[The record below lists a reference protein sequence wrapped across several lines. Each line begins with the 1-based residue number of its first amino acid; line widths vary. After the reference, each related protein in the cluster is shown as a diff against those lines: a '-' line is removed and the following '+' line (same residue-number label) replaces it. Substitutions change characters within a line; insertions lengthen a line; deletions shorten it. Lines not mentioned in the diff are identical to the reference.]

1 MNKELYIK
9 KEITLQEL
17 MKSRALVNCLQTFL
31 SQNEKNFKQE
41 ESIEALK
48 RIRFFL
54 TLKEEEYQKIQRRKE
69 TLEQKLLKTCQHE
82 VAIKYSNVPHYYC
95 LICNCILEGAPP
107 EDALLSIDTTDDYK
121 VGNIIDKIFEEIVH
135 SDKDLIETIN
145 AVLEEMQYERNIKI
159 YRR

>member
-69 TLEQKLLKTCQHE
+69 TLEQKLSLCC
-82 VAIKYSNVPHYYC
+82 SFW
-95 LICNCILEGAPP
+95 G
-107 EDALLSIDTTDDYK
+107 
-121 VGNIIDKIFEEIVH
+121 IV
-135 SDKDLIETIN
+135 
-145 AVLEEMQYERNIKI
+145 V
-159 YRR
+159 